1 MELSD
6 YIGLMFQTNKPAK
19 KALYNL
25 FETKEYEMIAKIILN
40 SLCIGDY
47 TTLTWMI
54 YNPNILNRIKDH
66 KDEILY
72 NALFIC
78 YYSCNHEGLDPR
90 YGEVKKIK
98 IYLLKYIINFF
109 AKEEDKKKYLKS
121 IFRYI
126 RRGWCYNILLED
138 VLKNI
143 TMMKKRLM
151 FIDKT
156 IQHMIKCGY
165 ELHMPDYLK
174 IAYSAG
180 WNINNYNY
188 TNTNFFIRDKIL
200 I

>member
-1 MELSD
+1 
-6 YIGLMFQTNKPAK
+6 
-19 KALYNL
+19 
-25 FETKEYEMIAKIILN
+25 MIAKIILKI
-40 SLCIGDY
+40 LGVGDY

-54 YNPNILNRIKDH
+54 YNINILNMIKDH
-66 KDEILY
+66 NDEILY

-78 YYSCNHEGLDPR
+78 YYSCNHEGLDPN
-90 YGEVKKIK
+90 YDKVKKIK

-109 AKEEDKKKYLKS
+109 AKEDDKKTYLES
-121 IFRYI
+121 IFRYL

-156 IQHMIKCGY
+156 IQHMRKCGY

-180 WNINNYNY
+180 WKINNYNY
-188 TNTNFFIRDKIL
+188 TTPYLKHLRT
-200 I
+200 